1 MHINFGHLLA
11 FAGAAQALIHTST
24 ASSDVE
30 QARATAKTSS
40 PTSNVKGKVFDR
52 IMQIYLETTA
62 YEDAIADRTSRTS
75 SFP

>member
-1 MHINFGHLLA
+1 MHINFLHLLA
-11 FAGAAQALIHTST
+11 AAGAAQAVLHTST

-62 YEDAIADRTSRTS
+62 YEDAIADCASTS
-75 SFP
+75 SFF